1 MTPTIRSFRVQAAF
15 GGSCK
20 LDLTDKV
27 RSSRLQI
34 NGASG
39 RPLQAGARIGSALY
53 RSLKLD
59 ATKTCRPPLVYYVLL
74 IETTRGSKGKVFA
87 YQINIE
93 TLKKAEQPTGLAFA
107 GTYRTKTRKFSVETM
122 SKWTSC
128 STRKQKTLSSKTTSK
143 HPSDT
148 EDSSDDESE
157 VDAEPNRKTQ
167 GPSKSVKET
176 NKGNSHFKKATPKIR
191 KAT

>member
-1 MTPTIRSFRVQAAF
+1 MTLTIKSFRVQAAF

-20 LDLTDKV
+20 VDLTDKV

-34 NGASG
+34 NSESG

-53 RSLKLD
+53 RSLKLE

-74 IETTRGSKGKVFA
+74 VETTCGSKGKVFA

-93 TLKKAEQPTGLAFA
+93 TLKKAEQPTRFAFA
-107 GTYRTKTRKFSVETM
+107 ATYRTKTRQFPVETM

-128 STRKQKTLSSKTTSK
+128 STRKQKTLS
-143 HPSDT
+143 
-148 EDSSDDESE
+148 
-157 VDAEPNRKTQ
+157 
-167 GPSKSVKET
+167 
-176 NKGNSHFKKATPKIR
+176 
-191 KAT
+191 